1 MLELSSCFPYSFS
14 VGLRLQ
20 IVVFL
25 SVGQN
30 YWCVFVLLQLQ
41 KYGKTWMIST
51 QDECKAVTAFELG
64 GVETQFRLMF
74 FLLLSSRQQEFFVE
88 KLQAYNFSM
97 LTRQHSRWMVHCSLC
112 AAWCFFWTLIFK
124 KSPTGPT
131 ERTPQPEYPIAL
143 TSNLLI

>member
-1 MLELSSCFPYSFS
+1 M
-14 VGLRLQ
+14 
-20 IVVFL
+20 
-25 SVGQN
+25 
-30 YWCVFVLLQLQ
+30 LLQLQ

-97 LTRQHSRWMVHCSLC
+97 LTR
-112 AAWCFFWTLIFK
+112 
-124 KSPTGPT
+124 
-131 ERTPQPEYPIAL
+131 
-143 TSNLLI
+143 